1 MITAHGVSKGGY
13 PNGFAI
19 CTNAGY
25 LAVYGLN
32 AIGPVKSMARSAKVN
47 VRTAMSS
54 VGFVYRTS
62 ELCPEPGS
70 ATSSLRLP
78 AARPWSASFH

>member
-1 MITAHGVSKGGY
+1 MLASYKAKQEAKTLRENSIQRRKEYTAVITAHGVSKGGY

-32 AIGPVKSMARSAKVN
+32 AIGPVKSMACRQRRMSA
-47 VRTAMSS
+47 
-54 VGFVYRTS
+54 
-62 ELCPEPGS
+62 PP
-70 ATSSLRLP
+70 
-78 AARPWSASFH
+78 